1 MAIFDS
7 YPQRSK
13 LGKTDQNGSGGNAA
27 TAFDESKIN
36 QIMHM

>member
-1 MAIFDS
+1 MAMFDS

-13 LGKTDQNGSGGNAA
+13 CGKTDQNGCGGNAA
-27 TAFDESKIN
+27 TAFGESNIN